1 VSCVGYIPPDSGFVR
16 VGGRDRLGGT
26 MRWSMRSLFVVCVAL
41 ALVLG
46 VMPARAVAAVT
57 LTPMTSIGGPGTG
70 DGQFEIGPAD
80 VAADKF
86 GNIYA
91 VAGLNY
97 GAPPYDHRIQMFS
110 ATGQF
115 IRAYENPGAEAEQ
128 VSLPHS
134 ISTDRWGRLYVTTE
148 QNPVVD
154 ILMSGLY
161 GYDRRIGAAITD
173 PIIHGQD
180 VDVALDGTMYIASEN
195 GVEIRS
201 KQGDVIGAVPLAA
214 GLLPFGVGLSQDG
227 IVYVGAHDA
236 GNIGTIRFLRPDG
249 VGGYWAAMDPYPYSG
264 PLDVDVDP
272 AGTVFI
278 AEYGAAR
285 VQLRGPN
292 SDLITAFGDAVT
304 IGSPFGLGVGS
315 DRMLYVADPAHQ
327 EIDRWKVNVPTT
339 EAEVEGTNRYLTAIE
354 ASKKAYPNGA
364 DVAVLTTGENWPD
377 ALGGAALAGVLGGPL
392 LLTPHDVLPASVA
405 AELDRLKVKGVY
417 VLGGTGAVS
426 DDVLN
431 AAKALTPLGAAERL
445 GGLNRYETANKIA
458 ERVVSIAG
466 SGYDGTAFV
475 CTGADFPDALAAA
488 PIAAANGWPI
498 YLTQTAALTPSTKT
512 KMGVNG
518 ATHGY
523 VIGGTGAVS
532 AAVETELDATFIE
545 FSRVGGA
552 NRYDTAAKLANEA
565 FDGMGMLWSRP
576 ALAVGTNFPDA
587 LAGGV
592 LQGSDCSVLLLTSGA
607 TLSPAA
613 AAALSANR
621 EMIYEL
627 RYLGGDG
634 VLSLGVRSAAR
645 ALLP

>member
-1 VSCVGYIPPDSGFVR
+1 
-16 VGGRDRLGGT
+16 
-26 MRWSMRSLFVVCVAL
+26 MRWSMRSLFVVCVVM

-46 VMPARAVAAVT
+46 VMTSSALAAVT
-57 LTPMTSIGGPGTG
+57 LAPLSSIGGQGTG
-70 DGQFEIGPAD
+70 DGTFEVGPMD
-80 VAADKF
+80 VGADKF

-91 VAGLNY
+91 VAGANF
-97 GAPPYDHRIQMFS
+97 GAPPYDHRIQMFG
-110 ATGQF
+110 ADGQF
-115 IRAYENPGAEAEQ
+115 IRKYENPGSDAEQ
-128 VSLPHS
+128 ISLPHS

-154 ILMSGLY
+154 ILMGGLY

-173 PIIHGQD
+173 PIVHGQD
-180 VDVALDGTMYIASEN
+180 VDVALDGTMYVASEN

-201 KQGDVIGAVPLAA
+201 KQGDVIGQVPLAA
-214 GLLPFGVGLSQDG
+214 GLQPFGVGISQDG
-227 IVYVGAHDA
+227 IVYVGAQD
-236 GNIGTIRFLRPDG
+236 GGSVGTIRWLRPDG
-249 VGGYWAAMDPYPYSG
+249 AGGYWGAVDPYPYSG

-272 AGTVFI
+272 GGTVFI

-285 VQLRGPN
+285 VQLRDAN
-292 SDLITAFGDAVT
+292 SEFITAFGDLAT
-304 IGSPFGLGVGS
+304 IGSPHGLGVGY
-315 DRMLYVADPAHQ
+315 DRTLYVADPAHQ
-327 EIDRWKVNVPTT
+327 EIDRWTVNVPAT

-364 DVAVLTTGENWPD
+364 DVAVLVTGENWPD
-377 ALGGAALAGVLGGPL
+377 ALGGAALAGVLDGPL

-405 AELDRLKVKGVY
+405 AELDRLNVKGVY

-458 ERVVSIAG
+458 ERVVSLS
-466 SGYDGTAFV
+466 SGTYDGAAFV
-475 CTGADFPDALAAA
+475 CTGEDFPDALAAA

-498 YLTQTAALTPSTKT
+498 YLTQAAVLTPSTKT
-512 KMGVNG
+512 AMQSNT

-532 AAVETELDATFIE
+532 AAVDAELDAAFID
-545 FSRVGGA
+545 FSRIGGA
-552 NRYDTAAKLANEA
+552 NRYDTAAKLATKA
-565 FDGMGMLWSRP
+565 FEGMGMLWSRP
-576 ALAVGTNFPDA
+576 ALATGLDFPDA

-592 LQGSDCSVLLLTSGA
+592 LQGSDYSVLLLTRGT
-607 TLSPAA
+607 TLAPEA
-613 AAALSANR
+613 AAALTANR
-621 EMIYEL
+621 KMIYEL

-634 VLSLGVRSAAR
+634 VLSPGVRSAAR
-645 ALLP
+645 ALVP

>member
-1 VSCVGYIPPDSGFVR
+1 
-16 VGGRDRLGGT
+16 
-26 MRWSMRSLFVVCVAL
+26 MRWSMRSLFVVCVVM

-46 VMPARAVAAVT
+46 VMTSSALAAVT
-57 LTPMTSIGGPGTG
+57 LAPLSSIGGQGTG
-70 DGQFEIGPAD
+70 DGTFEVGPMD
-80 VAADKF
+80 VGADKF

-91 VAGLNY
+91 VAGANF
-97 GAPPYDHRIQMFS
+97 GAPPYDHRIQMFG
-110 ATGQF
+110 ADGQF
-115 IRAYENPGAEAEQ
+115 IRKYENPGSDAEQ
-128 VSLPHS
+128 ISLPHS

-154 ILMSGLY
+154 ILMGGLY

-173 PIIHGQD
+173 PIVHGQD
-180 VDVALDGTMYIASEN
+180 VDVALDGAMYVASEN

-201 KQGDVIGAVPLAA
+201 KQGDVIGQVPLAA
-214 GLLPFGVGLSQDG
+214 GLQPFGVGISQDG
-227 IVYVGAHDA
+227 IVYVGAQD
-236 GNIGTIRFLRPDG
+236 GGSVGTIRWLRPDG
-249 VGGYWAAMDPYPYSG
+249 AGGYWGPVDPYPYSG

-272 AGTVFI
+272 GGTVFI

-285 VQLRGPN
+285 VQLRDAN
-292 SDLITAFGDAVT
+292 SEFITAFGDLAT
-304 IGSPFGLGVGS
+304 IGSPHGLGVGY
-315 DRMLYVADPAHQ
+315 DRTLYVADPAHQ
-327 EIDRWKVNVPTT
+327 EIDRWTVNVPAT

-364 DVAVLTTGENWPD
+364 DVAVLATGENWPD
-377 ALGGAALAGVLGGPL
+377 ALGGAALAGVLDGPL

-405 AELDRLKVKGVY
+405 AELDRLNVKGVY

-458 ERVVSIAG
+458 ERVVSLS
-466 SGYDGTAFV
+466 SGTYDGAAFV
-475 CTGADFPDALAAA
+475 CTGEDFPDALAAA

-498 YLTQTAALTPSTKT
+498 YLTQAAVLTPSTKT
-512 KMGVNG
+512 AMQSNT

-532 AAVETELDATFIE
+532 AAVEAELDAAFID
-545 FSRVGGA
+545 FSRIGGA
-552 NRYDTAAKLANEA
+552 NRYYTAAKLATKA
-565 FDGMGMLWSRP
+565 FEGMGMLWSRP
-576 ALAVGTNFPDA
+576 ALATGLDFPDA

-592 LQGSDCSVLLLTSGA
+592 LQGSDYSVLLLTRGT
-607 TLSPAA
+607 TLAPEA
-613 AAALSANR
+613 AAALTANR
-621 EMIYEL
+621 KMIYEL

-634 VLSLGVRSAAR
+634 VLSPGVRSAAR
-645 ALLP
+645 ALVP

>member
-1 VSCVGYIPPDSGFVR
+1 
-16 VGGRDRLGGT
+16 
-26 MRWSMRSLFVVCVAL
+26 MRWSMRSLFVVCVVM

-46 VMPARAVAAVT
+46 VMPSSALAAVT
-57 LTPMTSIGGPGTG
+57 LTPLSSIGGQGTG
-70 DGQFEIGPAD
+70 DGTFEVGPMD
-80 VAADKF
+80 VGADKF
-86 GNIYA
+86 GNIYV
-91 VAGLNY
+91 VAGANF
-97 GAPPYDHRIQMFS
+97 GAPPYDHRIQMFG
-110 ATGQF
+110 ADGQF
-115 IRAYENPGAEAEQ
+115 IRKYENPGSDAEQ
-128 VSLPHS
+128 ISLPHS

-173 PIIHGQD
+173 PIVHGQD
-180 VDVALDGTMYIASEN
+180 VDVALDGTMYVASEN

-201 KQGDVIGAVPLAA
+201 KQGDVIGQVPLAA
-214 GLLPFGVGLSQDG
+214 GLQPFGVGISQDG
-227 IVYVGAHDA
+227 VVYVGAQD
-236 GNIGTIRFLRPDG
+236 GGSVGTIRWLRPDG
-249 VGGYWAAMDPYPYSG
+249 AGGYWGAVDPYPYSG

-285 VQLRGPN
+285 VQLRDAN
-292 SDLITAFGDAVT
+292 SEFITAFGDLAT
-304 IGSPFGLGVGS
+304 IGSPHGLGVGY
-315 DRMLYVADPAHQ
+315 DRTLYVADSAHQ
-327 EIDRWKVNVPTT
+327 EIDRWTVNVPAT

-354 ASKKAYPNGA
+354 ASKKAYPSGA

-377 ALGGAALAGVLGGPL
+377 ALGGAALAGVLDGPL

-405 AELDRLKVKGVY
+405 AELDRLNVKGVY

-445 GGLNRYETANKIA
+445 GGLNRYETANTIA
-458 ERVVSIAG
+458 ERVVSLS
-466 SGYDGTAFV
+466 SGTYDGTAFV
-475 CTGADFPDALAAA
+475 CTGEDFPDALAAA

-498 YLTQTAALTPSTKT
+498 YLTQPAALTPSTKT
-512 KMGVNG
+512 AMQANT

-523 VIGGTGAVS
+523 IIGGTGAVS
-532 AAVETELDATFIE
+532 AAVETELDATFID

-552 NRYDTAAKLANEA
+552 NRYDTAAKLATEA

-576 ALAVGTNFPDA
+576 ALATGLDFPDA

-592 LQGSDCSVLLLTSGA
+592 LQGSDYSVLLLTRGS
-607 TLSPAA
+607 TLSPETG
-613 AAALSANR
+613 AALTANR

-634 VLSLGVRSAAR
+634 VLSPGVRSAAR